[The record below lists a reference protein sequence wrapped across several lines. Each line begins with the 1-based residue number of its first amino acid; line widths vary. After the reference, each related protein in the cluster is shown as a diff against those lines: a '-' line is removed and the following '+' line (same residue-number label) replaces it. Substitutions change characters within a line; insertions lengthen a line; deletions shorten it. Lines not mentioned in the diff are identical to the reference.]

1 MGGGTISTQRS
12 CKREAI
18 AETSMTNDAKKNA
31 DSIAGLSASH
41 FITKDDSLA
50 SLLLSHRIEVRDF
63 MVLSFLSDQGSMSI
77 LRLSRVVGIEPQ
89 KALESIKR
97 LSAVSLVLRSPTQP
111 DTNYESVARLTAR
124 GERIAAK
131 VNAQLD

>member
-1 MGGGTISTQRS
+1 
-12 CKREAI
+12 
-18 AETSMTNDAKKNA
+18 MTNDSKKNA

-41 FITKDDSLA
+41 FISKDDSLA

-77 LRLSRVVGIEPQ
+77 LQLSRVVGIEPQ
-89 KALESIKR
+89 NALKSIKR
-97 LSAVSLVLRSPTQP
+97 LSAASLVLRSPAET
-111 DTNYESVARLTAR
+111 DTDYEAVARLTAR
-124 GERIAAK
+124 GERIAVK